1 VPHGYRRGSSGVF
14 VLSIGLTAYTLGLRH
29 AFDADH
35 IAATDN
41 STCKLM
47 SEEQRPL
54 TVGLFF
60 APGHDT
66 IMFLLGMLVACGTP
80 APGSADLAS
89 QPTREASQQA
99 SSSPLA
105 PEPSR

>member
-1 VPHGYRRGSSGVF
+1 MC

-35 IAATDN
+35 IAAIDN
-41 STCKLM
+41 SRCKLM

-54 TVGLFF
+54 TVGFLF
-60 APGHDT
+60 APGHHT
-66 IMFLLGMLVACGTP
+66 IVFVLDVLVACGTP
-80 APGSADLAS
+80 APGSADLGSQPTHKAS
-89 QPTREASQQA
+89 QPA

>member
-1 VPHGYRRGSSGVF
+1 VPHGYRRGSIGVF

-35 IAATDN
+35 IAIDY
-41 STCKLM
+41 STCRLM

-54 TVGLFF
+54 TVGLLF
-60 APGHDT
+60 ALGHDT
-66 IMFLLGMLVACGTP
+66 IMFVLGVLVACGTP
-80 APGSADLAS
+80 APRSADLGS
-89 QPTREASQQA
+89 QRTREASQPG